1 MAEMQRYER
10 LTPDEK
16 EEKEIQAAEKR
27 IPILQAQIEEMRS
40 RKITKEEADELGSLK
55 RELEEKELAV
65 QMHKLRNGWHP

>member
-65 QMHKLRNGWHP
+65 QMHKLRNG